1 MKEFV
6 SMFRYKMEGAR
17 EEWYSDFAERSRTQ
31 YDLLGHITDWL
42 RTLSTSIENHY
53 VVFEKPD
60 PWMIINRAEKKERE
74 KPIIPPSIF
83 DVPWATEKV
92 PSLDFQPFKTP
103 KGVYFEISCS
113 WFKSFPSR
121 LADLSYGWKNGRF

>member
-1 MKEFV
+1 VDEVKEPATREYV
-6 SMFRYKMEGAR
+6 SVWHCEKEEAR

-60 PWMIINRAEKKERE
+60 PWMITDMAEKKERE
-74 KPIIPPSIF
+74 KPVVPPSIF
-83 DVPWATEKV
+83 DVPWAT
-92 PSLDFQPFKTP
+92 
-103 KGVYFEISCS
+103 
-113 WFKSFPSR
+113 
-121 LADLSYGWKNGRF
+121 

>member
-1 MKEFV
+1 VDEVKEPATKEFV
-6 SMFRYKMEGAR
+6 SVFHCKMEGAR

-60 PWMIINRAEKKERE
+60 PWMITDMAEKKERE
-74 KPIIPPSIF
+74 KPIAPRSIF
-83 DVPWATEKV
+83 DVPWAT
-92 PSLDFQPFKTP
+92 
-103 KGVYFEISCS
+103 
-113 WFKSFPSR
+113 
-121 LADLSYGWKNGRF
+121 